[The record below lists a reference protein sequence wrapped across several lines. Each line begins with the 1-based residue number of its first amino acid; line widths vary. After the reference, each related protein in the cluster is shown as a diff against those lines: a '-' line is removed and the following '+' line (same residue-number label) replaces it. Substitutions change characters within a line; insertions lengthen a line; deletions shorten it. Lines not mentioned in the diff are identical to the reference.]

1 VPRILL
7 NRPENPSR
15 KASRTVPV
23 SLAWLGPPPLF
34 EGEDTAAYDELL
46 LARISGA
53 IKPADIFE
61 EVWVRDIVDL
71 SWEVLRL
78 RHLKASL
85 MTATAY
91 EGLHKILEPLLE
103 SYRER
108 DQLVRGWAAR
118 DNTAIKRGSMGSAS
132 SSAPLQ
138 PMAEPQRIRGPN
150 QSCVIASSFERYT
163 TRVFSAGSSYAY

>member
-1 VPRILL
+1 MEAFVSTKSISKTKIASPRLPERAGDWRGSAR
-7 NRPENPSR
+7 RPFSTE
-15 KASRTVPV
+15 
-23 SLAWLGPPPLF
+23 
-34 EGEDTAAYDELL
+34 EL

-53 IKPADIFE
+53 MKPADIFE
-61 EVWVRDIVDL
+61 EVWVRVIVDL

-78 RHLKASL
+78 RRLKASL